1 MRLFSVTS
9 LNPQTRPENSSW
21 QFEIE
26 IRSALDMVP
35 ALSFLGQRKMVAST
49 VSSSSSMGPLSIYIY
64 ARTYIMIHTHIYIMY
79 YNVIP

>member
-1 MRLFSVTS
+1 MRLFSVTP

-35 ALSFLGQRKMVAST
+35 ALSILDGQRKMEAST
-49 VSSSSSMGPLSIYIY
+49 VSSSSSMGPLYIYIY
-64 ARTYIMIHTHIYIMY
+64 ARTYIMTHTHT
-79 YNVIP
+79 